1 MSAYLIVDMQVFN
14 AGNIENYRRDA
25 LELVKKHGGAPVGLD
40 PKPCVYEGDWV
51 PRSLLLLEFPNMQAI
66 DRLLQSDEYAPL
78 ADVRRSNSHSR
89 LVAFQGLQR
98 PARTDDV

>member
-14 AGNIENYRRDA
+14 AGNIESYRRDA
-25 LELVKKHGGAPVGLD
+25 LELVKKYGGAPVGLD
-40 PKPCVYEGDWV
+40 PKPYVYEGDWV

-78 ADVRRSNSHSR
+78 ADLRRSNSHAR
-89 LVAFQGLQR
+89 LVAFHGFEQ
-98 PARTDDV
+98 